1 MAADTTKLIIELQTI
16 LRGLNQTLRGLDQIK
31 RKLESV
37 ASVKFNQRSAAS
49 STQREQLAS
58 ERLLL
63 AQQRLEQQKR
73 RLSIQTQELANK
85 QERARQASERLA
97 QSSERLKTSLSGQGR
112 VVGNIQKQLN
122 ILSAAALRVG
132 GGLRS
137 LGLTASVTLTA
148 PLTALA
154 VAATK
159 NAVEFDSLRRGLEVI
174 AGSSAEAAK
183 QLERLKEIA
192 KAPGIGFQEAI
203 QGSIRLQAVGFSA
216 QDAEKA
222 LVQFANAVALT
233 GGGRDELERVTVQLG
248 QLAAKGKVVAQDL
261 KPIIEA
267 APAVGQALLQAFGT
281 VNSEDIQKLGLS
293 SQQFFDKLTD
303 ALTKLPRAA
312 AGAKNAFENFSD
324 SVFRASLAIGD
335 AILPPLTKLANFL
348 EPILTRLSEAFRQ
361 LPEGVQLAVIAFGA
375 LIAALGPIL
384 FVLGGLISGI
394 GAIGTA
400 IAAIL
405 PILSSI
411 GLPAILAILA
421 GFALVLTE
429 VTAAVA
435 ALGLAW
441 KTNFLGIRQLVE
453 DASKVI
459 TESFARIKQI
469 FAEATARILPS
480 LESITRKI
488 LGAINQAWETYGKIV
503 VQVVGESFRFIL
515 KVTEIFLKAFADFVD
530 LIVKLVDGD
539 WRGAWNAFARIVI
552 GAIEG
557 IGPALLRLQLLV
569 AHALNQLNNLILE
582 QIIRFALAAQK
593 LAIRF
598 IAELAKEIINGAP
611 KIRGALEDLLLLV
624 ASQVD
629 VTSVAATL
637 IGRLLGELKRAAS
650 VGVTIPVKSEVGGDV
665 GIGAGILRKKGF
677 TAPRITDSR
686 AGKQQSANEREAR
699 RLRDAQ
705 DKLSEQRVENSI
717 AITRA
722 GIEQQFT
729 LTKDGLERESR
740 LLDNAFDDRLK
751 SVKSFFAERQRIQ
764 EAEIDAEIKKE
775 KGLNGAVFDE
785 FALRRKQ
792 IEAEFKSALLDI
804 DEDSRLKGRAKELA
818 IETAKTKKQT
828 DQAKALNEFETASA
842 EISTRILN
850 LQKDRAD
857 IARENARAEAELT
870 RELQKQKDEIRFS
883 LLEEQGRISDAE
895 AGRLKQRFTDTIR
908 ELRIDLTGLPEELQN
923 AINAVDLSTL
933 QKQLD
938 RLPEPVQSLVD
949 LLDIGIKRAQ
959 IAEAQK
965 LVDDLSSG
973 LRLDEQ
979 QVQNRLLDGLINQ
992 RQAQAEIVELQRKY
1006 RAVLLDVLKGELA
1019 KAEAIKDQSVIVAI
1033 RQQIAE
1039 TERLGV
1045 AVDEVGQQINQSL
1058 VSDLQSGISGIFSGA
1073 RKGFEGLRDA
1083 AISFGERLLDTLN
1096 DLAATSIVKQLEGLF
1111 KPDAT
1116 NTQGTIGGFFSK
1128 LFGLGPSKQADAA
1141 AASAT
1146 LQSGAVGAAAS
1157 LSTGVATAS
1166 ASFTTSVVTSAASFA
1181 STVIAAGAAF
1191 AASIAAAGA
1200 ASGVSQGLGGLGSAI
1215 GAATGIFPATPGGV
1229 VRIVEGG
1236 FPEAVLTTDPRHAV
1250 RQVAILRAFLKE
1262 TKGLGGRI
1270 RGLAAGGFTNSIDI
1284 SAPRVSL
1291 SNSGIGELAV
1301 AGTPSMM
1308 KFRQVLVDQ
1317 RSMGDWVNS
1326 SEGEQVMVDFLYKH
1340 SPVIRR
1346 IGGK

>member
-1 MAADTTKLIIELQTI
+1 MASDTAKLTIELQTI
-16 LRGLNQTLRGLDQIK
+16 LKGLNQTLRGLDQIK

-37 ASVKFNQRSAAS
+37 ASVKFNQRSTAS
-49 STQREQLAS
+49 STSREQLAT

-63 AQQRLEQQKR
+63 AQQRLELQKR

-85 QERARQASERLA
+85 QERARQAAERLA
-97 QSSERLKTSLSGQGR
+97 QSSERLRTSLTSQGR

-122 ILSAAALRVG
+122 TLSAAALRVG

-174 AGSSAEAAK
+174 AGSSVEVAK

-216 QDAEKA
+216 RDAEKA
-222 LVQFANAVALT
+222 LIQFANAVALT

-248 QLAAKGKVVAQDL
+248 QLGSASKVVARDL

-281 VNSEDIQKLGLS
+281 VSSEDIQKLGLS
-293 SQQFFDKLTD
+293 THEFLDRFTD

-335 AILPPLTKLANFL
+335 AILPPLTKLADFL
-348 EPILTRLSEAFRQ
+348 EPIITRLSEAFRQ
-361 LPEGVQLAVIAFGA
+361 LPEGIQLAVIAFGA
-375 LIAALGPIL
+375 LIAALGPLL

-429 VTAAVA
+429 AATAVA

-459 TESFARIKQI
+459 TESFAHIKAI

-480 LESITRKI
+480 LESITRKV
-488 LGAINQAWETYGKIV
+488 LGAINQAWETYGKLV
-503 VQVVGESFRFIL
+503 VQIVGESFRFVL
-515 KVTEIFLKAFADFVD
+515 KVTEVFLKAFADFVD
-530 LIVKLVDGD
+530 LVVKLVDGD

-557 IGPALLRLQLLV
+557 IGPALFRLQVLV
-569 AHALNQLNNLILE
+569 GQALIRLNFLILE
-582 QIIRFALAAQK
+582 QAARFAKAAED

-598 IAELAKEIINGAP
+598 IAALAKEIVNGAP
-611 KIRGALEDLLLLV
+611 TIRTAIEDLLILA

-629 VTSVAATL
+629 LTSIAATL
-637 IGRLLGELKRAAS
+637 IGRLLAELKRAAS
-650 VGVTIPVKSEVGGDV
+650 VGVQIPLTVDQGGLDVNVGEGV
-665 GIGAGILRKKGF
+665 LRKKRF
-677 TAPRITDSR
+677 TPTLSTKD
-686 AGKQQSANEREAR
+686 GKQQRAEEREAR

-705 DKLSEQRVENSI
+705 DKLAQQEIENRI
-717 AITRA
+717 ALTRA
-722 GIEQQFT
+722 GIDQQFE
-729 LTKDGLERESR
+729 LTRNSLDREGR
-740 LLDNAFDDRLK
+740 LLDNAFEDRLK
-751 SVKSFFAERQRIQ
+751 SVRAFFAERAKIQ
-764 EAEIDAEIKKE
+764 EAEIDNELKKE
-775 KGLNGAVFDE
+775 KGLNSALFDE
-785 FALRRKQ
+785 FALRRQQ
-792 IEAEFKSALLDI
+792 IEAEFKSAVTDVQ
-804 DEDSRLKGRAKELA
+804 DDSRLKGKAKQLA
-818 IETAKTKKQT
+818 LQTAEINKQT
-828 DQAKALNEFETASA
+828 ALAKAQNEFDTSSA

-857 IARENARAEAELT
+857 VAKGNARAEAELT
-870 RELQKQKDEIRFS
+870 RELTKQRDEIRFS

-908 ELRIDLTGLPEELQN
+908 DLRIDLSGLPEDLQK
-923 AINAVDLSTL
+923 AINAVDLSSL

-979 QVQNRLLDGLINQ
+979 QIQNRVLDGLINQ
-992 RQAQAEIVELQRKY
+992 RQAQTEIVELQRKY
-1006 RAVLLDVLKGELA
+1006 RAVLLDILQGELA

-1045 AVDEVGQQINQSL
+1045 AIDEVGQQINQSL
-1058 VSDLQSGISGIFSGA
+1058 VSDLQSGISGVFSGA

-1096 DLAATSIVKQLEGLF
+1096 DIAATSIVKQLEELF

-1128 LFGLGPSKQADAA
+1128 LFGLGPAKQADAA

-1200 ASGVSQGLGGLGSAI
+1200 ASGVSQGLGGLGSVI
-1215 GAATGIFPATPGGV
+1215 GAASGIFPATPGGV

-1236 FPEAVLTTDPRHAV
+1236 FPEAVLTTDPKHAA

-1270 RGLAAGGFTNSIDI
+1270 RGLAAGGFTDSIDI

-1291 SNSGIGELAV
+1291 PNSGIGELAV
-1301 AGTPSMM
+1301 AGAPSTMRL
-1308 KFRQVLVDQ
+1308 RQVLVDQ

>member
-1 MAADTTKLIIELQTI
+1 MATDTTKLTIELQSI
-16 LRGLNQTLRGLDQIK
+16 LKGLNQTLRGLDQIK

-73 RLSIQTQELANK
+73 RLGIQTQELANK

-122 ILSAAALRVG
+122 TLSAAALRVG

-174 AGSSAEAAK
+174 AGSSVEAAK

-216 QDAEKA
+216 RDAEKA
-222 LVQFANAVALT
+222 LIQFANAVALT

-267 APAVGQALLQAFGT
+267 APAVGQALLKAFGT
-281 VNSEDIQKLGLS
+281 VNSEDIQKLGLT
-293 SQQFFDKLTD
+293 SQQFFDRLTD

-335 AILPPLTKLANFL
+335 AVLPPLTKLTEFL
-348 EPILTRLSEAFRQ
+348 EPIITRLSEAFRQ
-361 LPEGVQLAVIAFGA
+361 LPEGIQLTVIAFGA
-375 LIAALGPIL
+375 LVAAIGPIL
-384 FVLGGLISGI
+384 FVLGGLITGI

-405 PILSSI
+405 PVLSSI

-441 KTNFLGIRQLVE
+441 KTNFLGIRGLVE
-453 DASKVI
+453 DARKVI
-459 TESFARIKQI
+459 VESFARIKAI

-488 LGAINQAWETYGKIV
+488 LGAITQAWETYGKIV
-503 VQVVGESFRFIL
+503 VQVVGESFRFVL
-515 KVTEIFLKAFADFVD
+515 KVTEVFLKAFADFVD

-557 IGPALLRLQLLV
+557 IGPALTRLQALV
-569 AHALNQLNNLILE
+569 GQALIRLNFLILE
-582 QIIRFALAAQK
+582 QVARFAKAAQD
-593 LAIRF
+593 LAISF
-598 IAELAKEIINGAP
+598 ILALAKEIVNGAP
-611 KIRGALEDLLLLV
+611 MIRNAIEELLLLV
-624 ASQVD
+624 ADQVRLEN
-629 VTSVAATL
+629 VAAIL
-637 IGRLLGELKRAAS
+637 IGRLLDALKRAAS
-650 VGVTIPVKSEVGGDV
+650 VGVTVPVEAEVGGGPQFGE
-665 GIGAGILRKKGF
+665 GIIRKKRF
-677 TAPRITDSR
+677 TPAVSTKD
-686 AGKQQSANEREAR
+686 GKQQRAEEKEAR

-705 DKLSEQRVENSI
+705 DKLAEQQIENRI
-717 AITRA
+717 ALTRA
-722 GIEQQFT
+722 GIDQQFE
-729 LTKDGLERESR
+729 LTRNGLDREGR
-740 LLDNAFDDRLK
+740 LLDNAFEDRLK
-751 SVKSFFAERQRIQ
+751 SVRAFFAERAKIQ
-764 EAEIDAEIKKE
+764 EAEIDNELKKE
-775 KGLNGAVFDE
+775 KGLNSALFDE
-785 FALRRKQ
+785 FALRRQQ
-792 IEAEFKSALLDI
+792 IEGEFKSALLDI
-804 DEDSRLKGRAKELA
+804 GDDSRLKGRAKQLA
-818 IETAKTKKQT
+818 IQTAETKKQT
-828 DQAKALNEFETASA
+828 DLAKAQNEFEASGA

-857 IARENARAEAELT
+857 IAKENARAEAELT
-870 RELQKQKDEIRFS
+870 RELTKQKDEIRFS

-908 ELRIDLTGLPEELQN
+908 ELRIDLTGLPVELQN

-933 QKQLD
+933 QQQLD

-979 QVQNRLLDGLINQ
+979 QVQNRVLDGLINQ

-1096 DLAATSIVKQLEGLF
+1096 DIAATSIVKQLEGLF

-1128 LFGLGPSKQADAA
+1128 LFGLGPAKQADAA

-1157 LSTGVATAS
+1157 LSTGIATAS
-1166 ASFTTSVVTSAASFA
+1166 ASFTTSIITSATSFA

-1200 ASGVSQGLGGLGSAI
+1200 ASGVSQGLGGLGTVI
-1215 GAATGIFPATPGGV
+1215 GGAATGIFPATPGGV

-1236 FPEAVLTTDPRHAV
+1236 FPEAVLTTDPRHAA

-1270 RGLAAGGFTNSIDI
+1270 RGLAAGGFTDSIDI